1 MVACSECG
9 RAALYLTAKNRKHRA
24 RRDHDLCLRCFRKL
38 NEKAEREDRHE
49 RAHTQEAAHD
59 RQTAEGS

>member
-9 RAALYLTAKNRKHRA
+9 RAALFVTAKNRKHRA

-49 RAHTQEAAHD
+49 SRAHTQEAAQD
-59 RQTAEGS
+59 RGAA